1 MEANAQL
8 RSLQIGARGS
18 LDLGYGL
25 DWKQE
30 LDLKEVFTANFAS
43 PKGNMGSPTLYMWLA
58 LLVSLKSLKT
68 DVRLEWE
75 KEILKPETLRDE
87 IYTGSRFVTVKRRL

>member
-1 MEANAQL
+1 MTTPKCTGPSIVKTPSNIDEKSHLRLSSEHSSVEANAQL

-68 DVRLEWE
+68 
-75 KEILKPETLRDE
+75 
-87 IYTGSRFVTVKRRL
+87 